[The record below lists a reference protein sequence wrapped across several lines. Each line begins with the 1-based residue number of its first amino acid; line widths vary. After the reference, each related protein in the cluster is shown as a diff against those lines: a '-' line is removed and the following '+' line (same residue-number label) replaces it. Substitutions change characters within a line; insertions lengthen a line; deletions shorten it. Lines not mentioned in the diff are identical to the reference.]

1 MRGMGIRMDRD
12 FDKRIK
18 SIKKS
23 PKTKCIF
30 GDENDRDGYTYDIK
44 DIDLAWLFNMIL
56 WQRSLLEKHIKDVK
70 AIGDP
75 VVVSL
80 SKIKD
85 INVLEDGMWIK
96 NEEDDA
102 VFIGWDSMDKII
114 DASEEHYYNDIIKD
128 FMAMVSQKNIN

>member
-1 MRGMGIRMDRD
+1 MDKD
-12 FDKRIK
+12 FNERIK
-18 SIKKS
+18 SVQNS
-23 PKTKCIF
+23 SKTKCIF

-44 DIDLAWLFNMIL
+44 DTDLAWLFNTIL
-56 WQRSLLEKHIKDVK
+56 WQRSLLEKYISDVK
-70 AIGDP
+70 SLNDP

-80 SKIKD
+80 ERVRDIK
-85 INVLEDGMWIK
+85 VTKDGLWIK

-102 VFIGWDSMDKII
+102 VFIGWDSTDKII

>member
-1 MRGMGIRMDRD
+1 MDKD
-12 FDKRIK
+12 FNERIK
-18 SIKKS
+18 SIQNS
-23 PKTKCIF
+23 SKTKCIF

-44 DIDLAWLFNMIL
+44 DTDLAWLFNTIL

-96 NEEDDA
+96 
-102 VFIGWDSMDKII
+102 
-114 DASEEHYYNDIIKD
+114 KD
-128 FMAMVSQKNIN
+128 RKSTRLNSSHVA